1 MSKSL
6 CRMLFMAEGVFVF
19 ANHMSLRPERFNS
32 RFNLL
37 GQSPF
42 CPGQLDPQILFQR
55 VYFGVL
61 AQRIL
66 SMLYTFVFVR
76 IGNRPTSDL
85 HAFVLQN
92 LLTPNN
98 QRNLFEQSQL
108 DPFLTFHPDQPPDL
122 AFVRA
127 FCRTL

>member
-1 MSKSL
+1 MV
-6 CRMLFMAEGVFVF
+6 EGLFVF

-42 CPGQLDPQILFQR
+42 CLGQLDPQMLFQR
-55 VYFGVL
+55 VYFGAP

-66 SMLYTFVFVR
+66 SMFYTFVFVR

-108 DPFLTFHPDQPPDL
+108 DPFLTFNPDQPPDL
-122 AFVRA
+122 ASVRA